1 MKLALVATFAASVS
15 AFAPQQNSARPSVA
29 MQAENSRREA
39 LSSIAAAGVAI
50 LPAAANA
57 AAGESPRFS
66 VFGVIGDGGSYSEGA
81 AYGTDQST
89 PLYSPYSV
97 YGNVGG
103 KSLYKADEASYSARK
118 KRYIAESQKRL
129 SLLPGYVDKKQWFN
143 VKDELTRYMYETRGA
158 VRGLAKTP
166 EQKKIAKSF
175 FEAIEEATLQAT
187 LKNAEKCAAA
197 SADSAKL
204 LDQFAASL

>member
-1 MKLALVATFAASVS
+1 
-15 AFAPQQNSARPSVA
+15 
-29 MQAENSRREA
+29 
-39 LSSIAAAGVAI
+39 
-50 LPAAANA
+50 
-57 AAGESPRFS
+57 
-66 VFGVIGDGGSYSEGA
+66 
-81 AYGTDQST
+81 
-89 PLYSPYSV
+89 
-97 YGNVGG
+97 
-103 KSLYKADEASYSARK
+103 
-118 KRYIAESQKRL
+118 
-129 SLLPGYVDKKQWFN
+129 LLPGYVDKKQWFN